1 MAFVQIL
8 LFLALGLF
16 LRRFGGLAQ
25 RLLPILIQTV
35 LWACIPALA
44 LLKLPVLKLS
54 LSTLFPALLAWLI
67 FAGAFGLSQIWFRQR
82 YMSQAS
88 ATALC
93 LTMGLGN
100 TSFVGFPL
108 ISALLGSE
116 ALPPALIMDQAGSFL
131 ILGTW
136 GLLCLAQAEQAGVTQ
151 PEQQKKSPPMALE
164 MVLKLLRF
172 PPFLAFG
179 TGLLMW
185 ATGLSLQGPWQSAAA
200 FLAGCLAPLALTAV
214 GLQLDFQP
222 DPGLNRLLAMGLGYK
237 LIVAPAGALLLCLGL
252 GLPSELTRVCVLEAG
267 MGPMIT
273 SALMAAAA
281 GLHPSLATRMVGLGV
296 PLSLLSVPLWWGLL
310 QILLRP

>member
-16 LRRFGGLAQ
+16 LRRFAGLSQ
-25 RLLPILIQTV
+25 RLLPLLIQTV
-35 LWACIPALA
+35 LWVCIPALA
-44 LLKLPVLKLS
+44 LLKLPVLRLS
-54 LSTLFPALLAWLI
+54 PSTLFPALLAWMI
-67 FAGAFGLSQIWFRQR
+67 FAGAFGLSRFWLRQGR
-82 YMSQAS
+82 MNSAS

-108 ISALLGSE
+108 ISALLGST

-136 GLLCLAQAEQAGVTQ
+136 GLLCLAQAAGTR
-151 PEQQKKSPPMALE
+151 PSPRDMLF
-164 MVLKLLRF
+164 KLLRF

-185 ATGLSLQGPWQSAAA
+185 ATGLSLQGPWQSGAA
-200 FLAGCLAPLALTAV
+200 FLAGWLAPLALTAV

-222 DPGLNRLLAMGLGYK
+222 EPGLGRLLSLGLGYK
-237 LIVAPAGALLLCLGL
+237 LLLAPAGALLLCWGL
-252 GLPSELTRVCVLEAG
+252 GLPAPLTQVCVLEAG

-273 SALMAAAA
+273 SALMASAA

-296 PLSLLSVPLWWGLL
+296 PLSLLTVPLWWGLL
-310 QILLRP
+310 QLLLPGP

>member
-16 LRRFGGLAQ
+16 LRRFDWLSQ
-25 RLLPILIQTV
+25 RLLPVLIQTV
-35 LWACIPALA
+35 LWVCIPALA
-44 LLKLPVLKLS
+44 LLKLPVLQLTPA
-54 LSTLFPALLAWLI
+54 TLFPALLAWLI
-67 FAGAFGLSQIWFRQR
+67 FAGAFVLSQLGVKRGR
-82 YMSQAS
+82 LSQAS
-88 ATALC
+88 ATCLS

-108 ISALLGSE
+108 ISALLGSQ

-136 GLLCLAQAEQAGVTQ
+136 GLLCLAQAAGTQ
-151 PEQQKKSPPMALE
+151 PSARE
-164 MVLKLLRF
+164 MLFKLLGF
-172 PPFLAFG
+172 PPFLAFSA
-179 TGLLMW
+179 GLLMW
-185 ATGLSLQGPWQSAAA
+185 SLGLSLQGPLQSGAT
-200 FLAGCLAPLALTAV
+200 FLAGFLAPLALTAV
-214 GLQLDFQP
+214 GLQLNFRP
-222 DPGLNRLLAMGLGYK
+222 EPGLNRLLALGLGYK
-237 LIVAPAGALLLCLGL
+237 LLLAPAGSLLLCLSL

-310 QILLRP
+310 QFI